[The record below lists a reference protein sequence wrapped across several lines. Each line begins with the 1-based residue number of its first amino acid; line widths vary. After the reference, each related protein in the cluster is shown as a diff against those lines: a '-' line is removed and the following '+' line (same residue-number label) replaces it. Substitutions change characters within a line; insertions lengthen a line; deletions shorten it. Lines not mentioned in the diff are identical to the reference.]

1 MGNNTNGRC
10 SEQPGDGRQPRGY
23 SEDEIRVAPPSGLK
37 RTVGG
42 TSFGNLMEWYGF
54 GIFAFLVPALSQVFF
69 PASGASGLLA
79 TFAMFAAAFVI
90 RPIGGLVFGMLGD
103 RIGRK
108 GVLAT
113 TMITMALATLA
124 IGLLPSYATI
134 GIWAPILLLVARLVQ
149 GFSTGGEYAG
159 AMTYLGEHA
168 PDTQRGFLAS
178 WLEFSTLSGYVLGAA
193 IVTGITALLSEQAL
207 TSWGWRIP
215 FLLAGPLGLI
225 GLYVRT
231 RLEESPAYEQYT
243 ENRGGDQDTLGEQF
257 RNTVVKPWRLLLICA
272 GLVLA
277 YNVTNYMLTQYMPTY
292 LSAELGV
299 PKTPALMVVLAVML
313 ILMVLVT
320 FAGRFSD
327 WIGRKPLIIAG
338 CVSLVVLSAP
348 AFLLIAEGS
357 YALIFPGVLLIG
369 LMLLCFS
376 STIPSTLPALFP
388 TSIRYGSLAIGF
400 NNTVAM
406 IGGTTPLIAE
416 SLVSAT
422 GSKLMPA
429 ILLVAAG
436 GIGAVAIFLTQ
447 ESAGRPLPGESPTA
461 ANKIKA
467 RERSVDSK

>member
-1 MGNNTNGRC
+1 MSNG
-10 SEQPGDGRQPRGY
+10 SGSTSSGQPGGDRPRRGH
-23 SEDEIRVAPPSGLK
+23 SKDKITVAEPSGLK

-42 TSFGNLMEWYGF
+42 TSVGNLMEWYGF
-54 GIFAFLVPALSQVFF
+54 GIFAFLVPTLSQVFF
-69 PASGASGLLA
+69 PASGTSGLLA
-79 TFAMFAAAFVI
+79 TFAMFAAAFVT
-90 RPIGGLVFGMLGD
+90 RPIGGLFFGMLGD
-103 RIGRK
+103 RIGRR
-108 GVLAT
+108 GVLAA
-113 TMITMALATLA
+113 TMIMMAVATLA
-124 IGLLPSYATI
+124 IGLLPGYATI
-134 GIWAPILLLVARLVQ
+134 GIWAPILLLVARLAQ

-168 PDTQRGFLAS
+168 PDTLRGFFAS
-178 WLEFSTLSGYVLGAA
+178 WLEFGTLSGYVLGAT

-207 TSWGWRIP
+207 MSWGWRIP

-225 GLYVRT
+225 GLYLRT
-231 RLEESPAYEQYT
+231 RLEESPAYEQHT
-243 ENRGGDQDTLGEQF
+243 ENRGGDQDTFGEQF
-257 RNTVVKPWRLLLICA
+257 RNTVLDPWRLLLICG

-277 YNVTNYMLTQYMPTY
+277 YNVTNYMLTQYMLTY

-327 WIGRKPLIIAG
+327 WIGRKPLLIAG

-348 AFLLIAEGS
+348 AFLLIGEGS

-369 LMLLCFS
+369 LMLVCFS

-388 TSIRYGSLAIGF
+388 TNIRNGSLAIGF
-400 NNTVAM
+400 NNAVAM

-416 SLVSAT
+416 SLVSTT

-429 ILLVAAG
+429 FLLVAAG
-436 GIGAVAIFLTQ
+436 VIGGVAIFFTQ
-447 ESAGRPLPGESPTA
+447 ESAGQPLPSESPTA
-461 ANKIKA
+461 ANKTEA
-467 RERSVDSK
+467 RELSVDSK